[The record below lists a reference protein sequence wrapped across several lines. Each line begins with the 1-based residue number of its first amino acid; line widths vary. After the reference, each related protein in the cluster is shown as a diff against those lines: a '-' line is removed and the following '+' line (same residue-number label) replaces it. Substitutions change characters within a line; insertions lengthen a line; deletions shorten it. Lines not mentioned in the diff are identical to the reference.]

1 MTTVPDA
8 GNGVVIT
15 LADIYKQ
22 MVTLTTRVDTS
33 LTRQD
38 RADQIIAEHE
48 ADLRPLSN
56 AAQQLADHEAR
67 LRSIERGRWPLT
79 SITILIA
86 LASLAVAVAVALT
99 RH

>member
-1 MTTVPDA
+1 MSLPPD
-8 GNGVVIT
+8 GGVVIT

-33 LTRQD
+33 LARQD

-48 ADLRPLSN
+48 ADLRPL
-56 AAQQLADHEAR
+56 AGAHDRIVDHESR
-67 LRSIERGRWPLT
+67 LRAIERSRWPLT

-86 LASLAVAVAVALT
+86 LASLGVAVAVALFGK
-99 RH
+99 